1 MFAIPESSNRRNI
14 AVKKNRLLR
23 FDRYLAYTGRVWR
36 ILRARP
42 PRQVQ
47 TSGLELARRLPVF
60 KKPLNSKQLLAN
72 IRTVLVN

>member
-1 MFAIPESSNRRNI
+1 MFAIPGSSNRRNI
-14 AVKKNRLLR
+14 AVKKNWLLR
-23 FDRYLAYTGRVWR
+23 FDRYLAYTVRVRR
-36 ILRARP
+36 ILGARH

-47 TSGLELARRLPVF
+47 TSGLELTRHIPVF